1 MYFEITDYSTRLS
14 LLPSVRWW
22 LWLSCFVLFSAV
34 DWAVAECWDTAGMAR
49 GGNLGADESPV
60 ALVTNFSMSTQ
71 VSQGHPK
78 QQ

>member
-1 MYFEITDYSTRLS
+1 
-14 LLPSVRWW
+14 
-22 LWLSCFVLFSAV
+22 VLFSAV